1 MKKLKTIG
9 KRSLSLLLCLVMCV
23 GLLQVTAFAE
33 DTNHEVTSSEGAAL
47 IPEGTTPSTDTQTEG
62 NTTTTT
68 TDHDWSYTDESQSS
82 QGVYGD
88 KQLAESNNKTQ
99 SDIVDT
105 LTGDGAGDD
114 LDNIADGTYTKV
126 EEQTK
131 QDVDVTVAGSQHRED
146 TQVVDGQGRPIE
158 DSFNLN
164 GSQTTTTTTTD
175 STLTTTTEVT
185 KSTEENV
192 TEKKGGEVYESGNTK
207 TDTTVTNEQSED
219 LSNPDEI
226 NVQLGNDLF
235 NDKQITSDELTVSG
249 SQNKNNASSGAQ
261 AATEVNADNVKRDL
275 LTALDG
281 WTVTSDGQT
290 ATIKVDDNGN
300 VSYVDHE
307 GNPVENFTVNVEENN
322 GTYSLSATKVTTT
335 ITDPGEEKTLQDN
348 SKYYPTESGFRWG
361 DEEYVE
367 GETVKNPDGS
377 TTVTYVKTGT
387 ANRTDIQAY
396 YKVTTRTDGKREVT
410 QYANVSAT
418 LTNGEYIVNA
428 GWNGVTDNNDNN
440 DDVIV
445 KVLGPSGTVIG
456 YAIQSR
462 KNNAQDG
469 SKEIVKHIIIASAHE
484 NDQELAEDPDGVA
497 AGSIKLEDVF
507 LQSSVAVK
515 DAAGNGASV
524 WLRRMKDDS
533 GNYFYVYCAEHG
545 KETSNGVAYDIVNID
560 EQLYKYKQNANHI
573 QYVVE
578 NGWWGTDTG
587 VGSLSQ
593 VQTLAQNY
601 DSSID
606 ATKLDEGIAMAATQ
620 AAIWFYSSGSD
631 KAIDST
637 QDVFTRAWS
646 NSNGDGWVNL
656 DDQQKAAAMALFKA
670 LIQEGKSE
678 EYMAGQVNQTT
689 DLIHKDDIV
698 STSVQVVNKVDVSN
712 TAELDQAVKDSL
724 ANYGDAAST
733 KDLYQADVSVTLA
746 VVPSKL
752 NSDNLVVYVYS
763 GNTRVGSKTITKDN
777 LGNGK
782 VTIENVVLENGQ
794 NVRFHLDGIQNL
806 TEGAY
811 LFSTPVNNGESSSQT
826 MVGYV
831 KGSTQG
837 HKVDLDVSMTFNVE
851 KTQGLATGNAD
862 VNGSVRTYDETVKTT
877 TYERYKVD
885 VEETH
890 EQTVTV
896 TTTVTEL
903 ENSNRNTDSARL
915 F

>member
-396 YKVTTRTDGKREVT
+396 YKVTTRTDGKQEIT
-410 QYANVSAT
+410 QYATVRAA
-418 LTNGEYIVNA
+418 LTNGEYTVNA
-428 GWNGVTDNNDNN
+428 GWIGVTDNSGE
-440 DDVIV
+440 DDVIITM
-445 KVLGPSGTVIG
+445 LGPSKEVIQIAKDNRG
-456 YAIQSR
+456 NISIAPVS
-462 KNNAQDG
+462 
-469 SKEIVKHIIIASAHE
+469 HIILGGYFKDIIPETYVSSGADIDNLKL
-484 NDQELAEDPDGVA
+484 NDYQWANTTVNGN
-497 AGSIKLEDVF
+497 F
-507 LQSSVAVK
+507 MQSSVHIQYGEDGGTSA
-515 DAAGNGASV
+515 
-524 WLRRMKDDS
+524 WLRRMEDGK
-533 GNYFYVYCAEHG
+533 GGYFYVYCAEHG
-545 KETSNGVAYDIVNID
+545 KGTTSDGYQIANAD
-560 EQLYKYKQNANHI
+560 EHALYQKNANHI

-578 NGWWGTDTG
+578 NGWWGTNSG
-587 VGSLSQ
+587 KGSLEMMKSY
-593 VQTLAQNY
+593 VSEDNK
-601 DSSID
+601 DG
-606 ATKLDEGIAMAATQ
+606 LDEGIALAVTQ
-620 AAIWFYSSGSD
+620 AAIWYYTSNETNQ
-631 KAIDST
+631 IPT
-637 QDVFTRAWS
+637 ENVFTKAWTYGS
-646 NSNGDGWVNL
+646 GQPSYTGAEDKFTDL
-656 DDQQKAAAMALFKA
+656 TPTQQAAAMELFNY
-670 LIQEGKSE
+670 LIQKGKDE
-678 EYMAGQVNQTT
+678 KQMAQMLEDNPT
-689 DLIHKDDIV
+689 DLEPIRK
-698 STSVQVVNKVDVSN
+698 
-712 TAELDQAVKDSL
+712 
-724 ANYGDAAST
+724 
-733 KDLYQADVSVTLA
+733 
-746 VVPSKL
+746 
-752 NSDNLVVYVYS
+752 
-763 GNTRVGSKTITKDN
+763 
-777 LGNGK
+777 
-782 VTIENVVLENGQ
+782 
-794 NVRFHLDGIQNL
+794 
-806 TEGAY
+806 
-811 LFSTPVNNGESSSQT
+811 
-826 MVGYV
+826 
-831 KGSTQG
+831 
-837 HKVDLDVSMTFNVE
+837 
-851 KTQGLATGNAD
+851 
-862 VNGSVRTYDETVKTT
+862 
-877 TYERYKVD
+877 
-885 VEETH
+885 
-890 EQTVTV
+890 
-896 TTTVTEL
+896 
-903 ENSNRNTDSARL
+903 
-915 F
+915 